1 MTGALLQIKL
11 QPQATVPEEILG
23 KSVTDGLK
31 QTILEVMES
40 CKRYTAQEKDGALAC
55 EQEVYAGEA
64 ARQEKLDLISRNIA
78 SIKKVWKLLL
88 AFKKLT

>member
-1 MTGALLQIKL
+1 LQIKL
-11 QPQATVPEEILG
+11 QPQATVPE
-23 KSVTDGLK
+23 DGLK

-78 SIKKVWKLLL
+78 SIKKIVR
-88 AFKKLT
+88 KK